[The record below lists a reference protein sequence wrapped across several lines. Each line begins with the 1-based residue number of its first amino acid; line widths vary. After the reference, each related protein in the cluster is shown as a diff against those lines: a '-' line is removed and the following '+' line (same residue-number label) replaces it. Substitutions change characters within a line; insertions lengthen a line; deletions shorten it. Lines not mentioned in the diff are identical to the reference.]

1 MTIYSLYI
9 YDRYG
14 FVQQTDAGLLLTDV
28 RRHCNCVYYHDWHR
42 TRRPKAAVPGGL
54 LPGVSRAV
62 SPLPPSSEIDSNNT
76 TPFTS
81 PRNTLASNSGI
92 VVAFNDIP
100 PSPSPLSQAHQA
112 PQAGGPQPTST
123 GLPFDE
129 EAKLVYGV
137 ILSLRNMVK
146 RLSGRYVLLHL
157 RANSKPRPHR
167 LLETSSLSTIAHQ
180 HIKCICTK
188 RSRDISLSCSAIPM
202 PSPSVTCYNPSI
214 QDPFWSTSFEIR
226 SSNWIPEIEV
236 STTSTFELA

>member
-14 FVQQTDAGLLLTDV
+14 LVQRTDVVLLLIDV

-42 TRRPKAAVPGGL
+42 TRRPKAAVVGGL

-62 SPLPPSSEIDSNNT
+62 SPLPPASEIHSNNT

-92 VVAFNDIP
+92 VVALSDIP

-146 RLSGRYVLLHL
+146 RLSGRYVLSHL
-157 RANSKPRPHR
+157 RTDGKSQPRR
-167 LLETSSLSTIAHQ
+167 LLETNSLSTIVHQ
-180 HIKCICTK
+180 HIRCTCTK
-188 RSRDISLSCSAIPM
+188 RSRDISLSCSAIPT
-202 PSPSVTCYNPSI
+202 PSPSVTFCNPSI
-214 QDPFWSTSFEIR
+214 QGPFWSTSFEIR
-226 SSNWIPEIEV
+226 SSNWIPEIEA